1 MRRRELIGGVAAA
14 IVVPIVA
21 ARAQQKTARIG
32 FLITAPTASPEFRAT
47 VDPFRQGLSEVGYV
61 EGRNLIIE
69 YRSAEGKQELFPSL
83 ANDLVRLHVDLILA
97 GSTPHARA
105 AQHATR
111 TIPIV
116 VPVMGDP
123 VADGLVASLARP
135 GGNITGMTALGPELT
150 AKRLDLLKVALPGL
164 SSGRYPLAPWR
175 FKRVHDEQYVECNG
189 GRGPDV
195 ANGGSTRAS

>member
-1 MRRRELIGGVAAA
+1 VRRRKFIRGLAAT
-14 IVVPIVA
+14 IVVSTVP
-21 ARAQQKTARIG
+21 ARAQQAVKTARIG

-47 VDPFRQGLSEVGYV
+47 VDPFRQGLSELGYV

-83 ANDLVRLHVDLILA
+83 ANDLVRLRVDLILA

-105 AQHATR
+105 AQQATR

-135 GGNITGMTALGPELT
+135 AGTSPA
-150 AKRLDLLKVALPGL
+150 
-164 SSGRYPLAPWR
+164 
-175 FKRVHDEQYVECNG
+175 
-189 GRGPDV
+189 
-195 ANGGSTRAS
+195 